1 MIPNYNLFC
10 SAVKDI
16 SKKRYSDFLVIHIYL
31 NMFFNLLNFWSAFFV
46 QFFFSQ
52 LDSLGSFNRRR
63 ATLRILLNKAI
74 IIYLFIYLFI
84 HGLII
89 IYVKCNTTY
98 PISNLKRKDLIS
110 KPWINKIDL

>member
-74 IIYLFIYLFI
+74 IYLFIYLFI
-84 HGLII
+84 
-89 IYVKCNTTY
+89 Y
-98 PISNLKRKDLIS
+98 PWLNYHLREVQHYISDIQSQTQGFNI
-110 KPWINKIDL
+110 

>member
-74 IIYLFIYLFI
+74 YLFIYLFI
-84 HGLII
+84 YL
-89 IYVKCNTTY
+89 
-98 PISNLKRKDLIS
+98 SMA
-110 KPWINKIDL
+110 